1 MATTAETYGFG
12 ARAPYA
18 TPRASEY
25 DMKERARL
33 SGLFP
38 RVRNEPLS
46 NTLHAL
52 VKEFE
57 QNAALS
63 ALLERRR
70 ALDVR
75 SQYNLQAREAVDAM
89 NTNLVP
95 WARLGRAVEANSAQV
110 AQQIAMPKSGPAP
123 VAPTTQQQ
131 GILTAKS
138 QGFVSTAK
146 ASADVINPASPALS
160 VASASGLGSFP
171 PPKNA
176 LVAAV
181 PKKASAAAVP
191 K

>member
-1 MATTAETYGFG
+1 MVTTAETYSFG

-18 TPRASEY
+18 TPRASES

-70 ALDVR
+70 DLEGR
-75 SQYNLQAREAVDAM
+75 SQYNLQALEAVDAM
-89 NTNLVP
+89 RTNLVP
-95 WARLGRAVEANSAQV
+95 WARMGRAVEANSTRV
-110 AQQIAMPKSGPAP
+110 AQQAAGAP
-123 VAPTTQQQ
+123 
-131 GILTAKS
+131 
-138 QGFVSTAK
+138 
-146 ASADVINPASPALS
+146 SALQVLQPLDSDDE
-160 VASASGLGSFP
+160 
-171 PPKNA
+171 
-176 LVAAV
+176 
-181 PKKASAAAVP
+181 
-191 K
+191 